1 MAIFSTN
8 YAAETT
14 TADQSIDDLGVDL
27 SLSTIPND
35 IKNLLI
41 KVAGDIPT
49 GQQGDSTRP
58 RYALLKGKVA
68 AYAGFYLDGSN
79 PAVLR
84 YDATTD
90 SGNDPFYIASATFTV
105 TAAGVNK
112 NKITLNVKIKTTTK
126 SIAEYKVKTNDTTDL
141 VAQGLINHLN
151 LSIRTHGFYASVSG
165 SVITIRATSDVGGSA
180 SDLTLSF
187 TQTGTANGAITT
199 QFATSTSTTAQTNRS
214 IDKLTFYIMFK
225 APFKNATYNQFYGD
239 PLVQA
244 TNSWSYAANEMRAA
258 HNLKRLN
265 SAGEQVQ
272 KFGTEWKNVNDA
284 GEDLDKYTNQKGY
297 EFLGIDVKDAVYL
310 SDSKL
315 SLTTKYNLDTPAT
328 ERVNLFKHVDATQPK
343 DGYNKIPP
351 YFFIVA
357 ARQENPYNDIC
368 WLAKQTRGSYSRGVH
383 FPANINTSYKNRK
396 YIRFTTALGTVNV
409 EGKTI
414 KKEPGTGN
422 LYVEVNNIK
431 YNLLLAAGE
440 QLTSKV
446 DSDPASTTD
455 DYTYESLSLEGATI
469 VKKDN
474 RYLAEFDSIVDAT
487 ILGNNSGITVGMGLD
502 LGNAFNGLYRI
513 EFTIAVNTAATG
525 HFRLYYW
532 DNVSDEL
539 PYSITAIQLKN
550 AINDIL
556 FSDHLS
562 SLSSDQED
570 AIKELVTVTSP
581 PNQGGIKTYT
591 VKIER
596 KLQAAYFHPVYSATD
611 DLSQVNSNVTF
622 NPAADKDRWEV
633 VTDVLKDGWHSVE
646 KTMNYS
652 FSNQPNTNGV
662 YDKDFWLKQNG
673 ISATDQNVIKNIL
686 KFSMGASRG
695 RGYAVYINNRDLV
708 QKVEFKSYTQSLRGI
723 YNEIFIP
730 RYYNARRQSEDGKS
744 YSNGT
749 TIESKVIQGLTGI
762 HTPNQAELH
771 LMASAVYNS
780 PGTLSGNA
788 GSFKSAIK
796 SHSLKA
802 LSQLVP
808 ALRKERQASSYEFI
822 YSLPMIKN
830 IYRGVID

>member
-8 YAAETT
+8 YTAETT

-41 KVAGDIPT
+41 KVAGDIPV
-49 GQQGDSTRP
+49 GQQGDSARP
-58 RYALLKGKVA
+58 RYALIKGKVA

-79 PAVLR
+79 PAVLK
-84 YDATTD
+84 YDATTN

-105 TAAGVNK
+105 TAAGVK
-112 NKITLNVKIKTTTK
+112 GNKITLSVKIKTTNK
-126 SIAEYKVKTNDTTDL
+126 AIAEYKVKTNDTTDI
-141 VAQGLINHLN
+141 VAKGLTNNINS
-151 LSIRTHGFYASVSG
+151 SIWTHKFYASVSG
-165 SVITIRATSDVGGSA
+165 SVVTIRATDDVGGSA
-180 SDLTLSF
+180 SDLTLGF
-187 TQTGTANGAITT
+187 TQTGTASGAITT

-214 IDKLTFYIMFK
+214 IDKLTFYIMFR

-244 TNSWSYAANEMRAA
+244 ANSWSYAANEVRAA
-258 HNLKRLN
+258 YSLKRLN

-272 KFGTEWKNVNDA
+272 KVGTEWKNVNDA

-297 EFLGIDVKDAVYL
+297 EFLGIDVKDAIYL

-315 SLTTKYNLDTPAT
+315 SLTTSFNLDTPAT
-328 ERVNLFKHVDATQPK
+328 ERTNLFKHVDATQPK
-343 DGYNKIPP
+343 DGYNRIPP

-357 ARQENPYNDIC
+357 ARQENPYDEVC
-368 WLAKQTRGSYSRGVH
+368 WLAKKIRGSYSRGVH
-383 FPANINTSYKNRK
+383 FPANVTTSYKNRK

-409 EGKTI
+409 DGATI
-414 KKEPGTGN
+414 KKEAGTGN

-431 YNLLLAAGE
+431 YNLQVAAGE

-446 DSDPASTTD
+446 DSDPAVTTD
-455 DYTYESLSLEGATI
+455 DYTYELLSLEGATI

-474 RYLAEFDSIVDAT
+474 RYLAEFAPIVDAK
-487 ILGNNSGITVGMGLD
+487 LNNNSGITVGMGLD
-502 LGNAFNGLYRI
+502 LGNAFNGFYKI
-513 EFTIAVNTAATG
+513 EFTIALNTAATG

-539 PYSITAIQLKN
+539 PYNITSSQLKN

-562 SLSSDQED
+562 SLTNKQKS
-570 AIKELVTVTSP
+570 AIKDVVTVTLP
-581 PNQGGIKTYT
+581 PNQGTIKTHT

-596 KLQAAYFHPVYSATD
+596 KLQAAYFHPMYSATE

-633 VTDVLKDGWHSVE
+633 VADVVKDGWYSVE
-646 KTMNYS
+646 RTMNYS

-673 ISATDQNVIKNIL
+673 ISAADQIVIKNIM

-695 RGYAVYINNRDLV
+695 RGYAIYITNRDLV
-708 QKVEFKSYTQSLRGI
+708 QKVEFKSYVQSLRAI

-730 RYYNARRQSEDGKS
+730 RFYNARRQNEDGKS
-744 YSNGT
+744 YSNGV
-749 TIESKVIQGLTGI
+749 TIESKVIQSLTNI

-780 PGTLSGNA
+780 PSTLDNNA
-788 GSFKSAIK
+788 SSFRAAIK
-796 SHSLKA
+796 SHGLKA

-808 ALRKERQASSYEFI
+808 ALQEGRRKSSFEFI